1 MSKKLAWL
9 FYSFSSAFL
18 ILSGSLGSSSIA
30 GEIKSEEYVIEKVQK
45 SYNSA
50 LDFSTDFRQETEF
63 RTVNRILK
71 SWGKLYFKRP
81 GKMLW
86 RYEEPKGQWVLADGE
101 SLYFYQPE
109 QGQVVKS
116 SLQRALRSNIALSFL
131 LGVGD
136 LKRDFRVTLKG
147 LEQGYYLLQLRPKGR
162 PGEFSEILLGIE
174 CRAFDILWMH
184 IRDMAGNITKI
195 HFSTLQKGIGL
206 KDSLFRLQL
215 PDGVDV
221 VELGQ

>member
-9 FYSFSSAFL
+9 FYSVSSAFL
-18 ILSGSLGSSSIA
+18 IFSGSLGSSSIA
-30 GEIKSEEYVIEKVQK
+30 GEIKSEEYVIENVQK

-50 LDFSTDFRQETEF
+50 LDFAADFRQETEF
-63 RTVNRILK
+63 KTVNRILK
-71 SWGKLYFKRP
+71 AWGKLYFKRP

-86 RYEEPKGQWVLADGE
+86 RYEEPEGQWVLADGE
-101 SLYFYQPE
+101 SLYFYQPD

-116 SLQRALRSNIALSFL
+116 SLQRAFRSNIALSFL
-131 LGVGD
+131 LGMGD
-136 LKRDFRVTLKG
+136 LKKDFRVTLKG
-147 LEQGYYLLQLRPKGR
+147 LKQGHYVLQLRPKGK

-174 CRAFDILWMH
+174 RLAFDILWMQ
-184 IRDMAGNITKI
+184 IQDMVGNITKI

>member
-18 ILSGSLGSSSIA
+18 ILSGSLGSSSVA

-81 GKMLW
+81 GKI
-86 RYEEPKGQWVLADGE
+86 V
-101 SLYFYQPE
+101 
-109 QGQVVKS
+109 
-116 SLQRALRSNIALSFL
+116 QRTRHHAGRLRSRSATRCDRAPKTPAARRGAPCGSESACGTHEGGGASLSVFRKVRARRVSGPSGSFDRDDSNSEFHFNRSLNRVLEPTPQAPPTAPIRCCESREALPPA
-131 LGVGD
+131 
-136 LKRDFRVTLKG
+136 R
-147 LEQGYYLLQLRPKGR
+147 
-162 PGEFSEILLGIE
+162 
-174 CRAFDILWMH
+174 
-184 IRDMAGNITKI
+184 
-195 HFSTLQKGIGL
+195 ST
-206 KDSLFRLQL
+206 
-215 PDGVDV
+215 
-221 VELGQ
+221 